1 MEAGLSWLLL
11 TEDLPLPAQDF
22 SQAPRDDE
30 LAAIDLLTAP
40 QALTRRTILSNS
52 FAFGGNN
59 ACLLLGALP

>member
-22 SQAPRDDE
+22 SQVPRDGE
-30 LAAIDLLTAP
+30 LAAIDLLTTP
-40 QALTRRTILSNS
+40 QALTRRAILSNS